1 MILEMDDKKVDL
13 TGAFPLILGDIMALE
28 QLGVMDEK
36 GQMDTSSPTKMAK
49 LLLHLAQKVD
59 KTTTLDDIKKIG
71 LDEFDALGDFFE
83 KKLGETGVKR
93 PTSKP

>member
-1 MILEMDDKKVDL
+1 MIVEMGDKKVDL
-13 TGAFPLILGDIMALE
+13 TGAFPLVLGDLMALE

-36 GQMDTSSPTKMAK
+36 GGMDTSSPTKMGK

-59 KTTTLDDIKKIG
+59 ETTTLDDIKKIG

-83 KKLGETGVKR
+83 KKLGETKVNR
-93 PTSKP
+93 PT

>member
-1 MILEMDDKKVDL
+1 MIVEMGDKKVDL
-13 TGAFPLILGDIMALE
+13 TGAFPLTLGDLMSLE

-36 GQMDTSSPTKMAK
+36 GDMDTSSPMKMGK

-59 KTTTLDDIKKIG
+59 ETTTLDNIKKIG

-83 KKLGETGVKR
+83 KKLGETKVSR
-93 PTSKP
+93 PI